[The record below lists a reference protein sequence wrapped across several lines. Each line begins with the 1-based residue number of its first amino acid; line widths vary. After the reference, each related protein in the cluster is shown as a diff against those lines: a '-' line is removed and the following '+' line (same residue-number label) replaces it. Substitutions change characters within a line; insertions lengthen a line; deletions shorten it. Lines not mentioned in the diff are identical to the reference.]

1 MRKSAY
7 ARTNVS
13 PFSSKIDY
21 GNDAQSVENDYDKE
35 SHQFFNHPS
44 NISGNANSFLHGI
57 GDPSIRFATK
67 EEKVRF
73 DRNTR
78 RARRA
83 LVVCALFLFLLA
95 FSRPIYGPYIDRFG
109 EDGDATLIEVVKD
122 HLTKRAER
130 HGLKN
135 VGGGRASS
143 KRNNANN
150 RHNNNNN
157 NGNTKEESTFHAR
170 YRRIEEERRALL
182 EEHKDG
188 VEDEMDT
195 VRRLEVLEERAKN
208 LLREHGKKHGRKRTH
223 ESNSKG
229 MSGGGGGAE

>member
-7 ARTNVS
+7 ARTNV
-13 PFSSKIDY
+13 PFSSKIDF

-44 NISGNANSFLHGI
+44 NISGNAKSFLHGI

-78 RARRA
+78 RARIA
-83 LVVCALFLFLLA
+83 LVVCTLFLFLLA

-130 HGLKN
+130 HGLVN
-135 VGGGRASS
+135 VGGGHSSSSS
-143 KRNNANN
+143 KRNTHN
-150 RHNNNNN
+150 RHNNN
-157 NGNTKEESTFHAR
+157 GNKEESTFHAR

-182 EEHKDG
+182 EEHVDG
-188 VEDEMDT
+188 VDDEMDT

-208 LLREHGKKHGRKRTH
+208 LLREHGKKHGRKHNH

-229 MSGGGGGAE
+229 ISGGGGGTE

>member
-1 MRKSAY
+1 M
-7 ARTNVS
+7 
-13 PFSSKIDY
+13 
-21 GNDAQSVENDYDKE
+21 
-35 SHQFFNHPS
+35 
-44 NISGNANSFLHGI
+44 HGI
-57 GDPSIRFATK
+57 GDPIRFATK

-157 NGNTKEESTFHAR
+157 NGNTREESTFHAR

>member
-44 NISGNANSFLHGI
+44 NIPGNANSFLHGI
-57 GDPSIRFATK
+57 GDPTIRFATK

-195 VRRLEVLEERAKN
+195 VRRLEVVEERAKN

>member
-7 ARTNVS
+7 ARTNV
-13 PFSSKIDY
+13 PFSSKI
-21 GNDAQSVENDYDKE
+21 GGGDAKSSNKSVDNDYDKE
-35 SHQFFNHPS
+35 SHQFFNPS
-44 NISGNANSFLHGI
+44 NAGNASCMHGI
-57 GDPSIRFATK
+57 GDPIRFATK

-78 RARRA
+78 RARIA
-83 LVVCALFLFLLA
+83 LVICTLFLFLLA
-95 FSRPIYGPYIDRFG
+95 FSRPIYGPYIDKFG

-130 HGLKN
+130 HGLGN

-143 KRNNANN
+143 KRNANN
-150 RHNNNNN
+150 RHNNNNGN
-157 NGNTKEESTFHAR
+157 NKEESTFHAR

-195 VRRLEVLEERAKN
+195 VQRLEVWRRERRICCANTGRSTGGSVLTRAIAK
-208 LLREHGKKHGRKRTH
+208 G
-223 ESNSKG
+223 
-229 MSGGGGGAE
+229 

>member
-7 ARTNVS
+7 ARTNV
-13 PFSSKIDY
+13 PFSSKI
-21 GNDAQSVENDYDKE
+21 GGGDAKSSNKSVDNDYDKE
-35 SHQFFNHPS
+35 SHQFFNPS
-44 NISGNANSFLHGI
+44 NAGNASCMHGI
-57 GDPSIRFATK
+57 GDPIRFATK

-78 RARRA
+78 RARIA
-83 LVVCALFLFLLA
+83 LVICTLFLFLLA
-95 FSRPIYGPYIDRFG
+95 FSRPIYGPYIDKFG

-130 HGLKN
+130 HGLGN
-135 VGGGRASS
+135 VGGGRASA
-143 KRNNANN
+143 KRNANN
-150 RHNNNNN
+150 RHNNNNGN
-157 NGNTKEESTFHAR
+157 NKEESTFHAR

-195 VRRLEVLEERAKN
+195 VQRLEVLEERAKN

>member
-7 ARTNVS
+7 ARTNV
-13 PFSSKIDY
+13 PFSSKIGY

-44 NISGNANSFLHGI
+44 NIPGNANSFLHGI

-78 RARRA
+78 RARVA
-83 LVVCALFLFLLA
+83 LVSCTLFLFLLA

-130 HGLKN
+130 HGLGN
-135 VGGGRASS
+135 VGGGHSS
-143 KRNNANN
+143 KRNANN
-150 RHNNNNN
+150 RHNNNNGN
-157 NGNTKEESTFHAR
+157 NKEESTFHAR

>member
-7 ARTNVS
+7 ARTNVH
-13 PFSSKIDY
+13 PFSSSKIG

-35 SHQFFNHPS
+35 SHQFFNPS
-44 NISGNANSFLHGI
+44 NSSGNASFLHGI
-57 GDPSIRFATK
+57 GDPIRFATK

-78 RARRA
+78 RARIS
-83 LVVCALFLFLLA
+83 LVACTLFLFLLA

-130 HGLKN
+130 HGLGN

-143 KRNNANN
+143 KRNANN

-208 LLREHGKKHGRKRTH
+208 LLREHGKKHGRKRSY

>member
-35 SHQFFNHPS
+35 SHQFFNPS
-44 NISGNANSFLHGI
+44 NAGNASCMHGI
-57 GDPSIRFATK
+57 GDPIRFATK

-130 HGLKN
+130 HGLGN

-143 KRNNANN
+143 KRNANN

>member
-7 ARTNVS
+7 ARTNV
-13 PFSSKIDY
+13 PLSSKIDF

-44 NISGNANSFLHGI
+44 NISGNAKSFLHGI

-78 RARRA
+78 RARIS
-83 LVVCALFLFLLA
+83 LVACTLFLFLLA

-143 KRNNANN
+143 KRNANN

>member
-7 ARTNVS
+7 ARTNV
-13 PFSSKIDY
+13 PFSSSKIG

-44 NISGNANSFLHGI
+44 NIPGNANSFLHGI
-57 GDPSIRFATK
+57 GDPTIRFATK

-130 HGLKN
+130 HGLGN

-143 KRNNANN
+143 KRNANN

-157 NGNTKEESTFHAR
+157 NGHTKEESTFHAR